1 MKRSMAAA
9 LALAA
14 GWCVGTAGGQVAAEV
29 QPPGSERR
37 ATQERATQTPKP
49 VDIAICLDTSGS
61 MDGLI
66 DAARQKLWG
75 IVSDL
80 ATATPRPALRV
91 ALLSYGNDG
100 YETEGGWVRVL
111 VPLTTDLDE
120 VSKQLFA
127 LTTNGGTEYVGR
139 VVNKAAMDLAWT
151 NDAGAMKLIIVA
163 GNEGADQDQQVTYQ
177 TACSTSIG
185 KGIMVN
191 AIYCGDANDGIAPAW
206 RDVAKL
212 ADGEFAAIDQNQN
225 EVIPTP
231 HDSKLAELSAS
242 LNRTYV
248 AFGTRGRAGLANQA
262 DQDSNTVAAA
272 PAAAAQRASMKA
284 SALYSNRHWDL
295 VDAVLTGEEKDRL
308 DLSKVK
314 DEELPEDLRKMTAAE
329 RKAYLEKMLSERD
342 GLRTQIAEETKKRD
356 AFLDVKK
363 RELAAASGKEDFESA
378 LRAAVRKQAEKK
390 GFNFK

>member
-1 MKRSMAAA
+1 MKRSILA

-14 GWCVGTAGGQVAAEV
+14 GWCVTIGTASGQATPAPATPAEAAT
-29 QPPGSERR
+29 P
-37 ATQERATQTPKP
+37 ATSAAKP

-80 ATATPRPALRV
+80 ATAKPRPALRV
-91 ALLSYGNDG
+91 ALLSFGNDG
-100 YETEGGWVRVL
+100 YEAESGWVRVL
-111 VPLTTDLDE
+111 VPFTTDLDE

-127 LTTNGGTEYVGR
+127 LTTNGGTEFVGR
-139 VVNKAAMDLAWT
+139 VVNKAATDLDWT
-151 NDAGAMKLIIVA
+151 SDPGAMKLIIVA

-177 TACSTSIG
+177 TACGSAIG

-191 AIYCGDANDGIAPAW
+191 AIYCGDANDSIAPAW

-212 ADGEFAAIDQNQN
+212 ADGEFAAIDQNSN

-231 HDSKLAELSAS
+231 HDSKLADLSAA

-248 AFGTRGRAGLANQA
+248 AYGPQGTAGMENQSRQDANTA
-262 DQDSNTVAAA
+262 GAA
-272 PAAAAQRASMKA
+272 PSAAAQRASMKA
-284 SALYSNRHWDL
+284 STLYTNRHWDL
-295 VDAVLTGEEKDRL
+295 VDAVLTGEAKDRL
-308 DLSKVK
+308 DLSTVK
-314 DEELPEDLRKMTAAE
+314 DEDLPEDLRKLTLAQRKAHLETMMKERDTLRAQIAAE
-329 RKAYLEKMLSERD
+329 TKA
-342 GLRTQIAEETKKRD
+342 RD
-356 AFLDVKK
+356 AFLEAK
-363 RELAAASGKEDFESA
+363 RQEAAAAAGRADFESA

-390 GFNFK
+390 GFHFK